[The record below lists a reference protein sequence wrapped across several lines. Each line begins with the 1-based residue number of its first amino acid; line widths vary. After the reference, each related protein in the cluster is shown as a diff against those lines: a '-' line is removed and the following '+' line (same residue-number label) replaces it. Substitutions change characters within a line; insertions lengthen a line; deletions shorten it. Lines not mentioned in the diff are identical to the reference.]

1 MKSFSPEERRK
12 VPIEIKFLKNSH
24 GRPLLEKENS

>member
-12 VPIEIKFLKNSH
+12 VPIDIKFQKISH